1 MHFCLLWCRV
11 MAVVLQTCM
20 CFQEMEMILS
30 VKNELKTLV
39 DSVRFAVV
47 SCPENSSGISVSSNS
62 DSGVAISLPGKVSAG
77 SSFVFSGDV
86 QIGAVYSFAPVVQKT
101 YRVIEKLAN
110 SFVAVINAIMRKQ
123 TGAVGRKAAAWRR
136 FFCSRQHFKRQ
147 AVLACAGGLR
157 L

>member
-1 MHFCLLWCRV
+1 
-11 MAVVLQTCM
+11 
-20 CFQEMEMILS
+20 MILS

-62 DSGVAISLPGKVSAG
+62 DSGVAISLPGKVSVG
-77 SSFVFSGDV
+77 SSFCFAGDV

-101 YRVIEKLAN
+101 YCIVEKLVN
-110 SFVAVINAIMRKQ
+110 SFVAVVSSIMRKQ
-123 TGAVGRKAAAWRR
+123 TVVAGRKAAGWRQ
-136 FFCSRQHFKRQ
+136 FVCGKLHFKRQ